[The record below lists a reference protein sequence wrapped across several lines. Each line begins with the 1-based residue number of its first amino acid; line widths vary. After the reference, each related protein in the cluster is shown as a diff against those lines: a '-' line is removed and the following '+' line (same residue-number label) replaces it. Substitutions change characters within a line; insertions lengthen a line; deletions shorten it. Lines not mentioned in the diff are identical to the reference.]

1 MPHSRFSISS
11 AIRIETASGALANP
25 RWMKLL
31 ASLRDSRSITAAA
44 RAAGLSYKAAWD
56 AIDAM
61 NNLAGRPVV
70 ETSVGGK
77 DGGGAKLSAHGSSLL
92 ETYQAVAAENERF
105 LADLNSKLRRAD
117 RDLRTLGRFSM
128 RTSARNQW
136 TGKVAKIRR
145 GAVNDEI
152 EVKLAGRNRVV
163 AVITHDSAETLGLEV
178 GGDVI
183 ALVKAS
189 SVIVGTGRD
198 SQLALSARNQLS
210 GEITR
215 IVPGAVNSEVVIALR
230 GGQTVAAIITNGAAK
245 DLRLKTGQPARAIFK
260 ASSVILGVT

>member
-1 MPHSRFSISS
+1 MPRARFSISS

-25 RWMKLL
+25 RWMALL
-31 ASLRDSRSITAAA
+31 ASLRSSRSITAAA
-44 RAAGLSYKAAWD
+44 RSAGLSYKAAWD

-77 DGGGAKLSAHGSSLL
+77 DGGGAKLSAHGRSLL

-117 RDLRTLGRFSM
+117 RDLRTLRRFSM
-128 RTSARNQW
+128 RISARNQW

-145 GAVNDEI
+145 GAINDEI
-152 EVKLAGRNRVV
+152 VMKLAGRDRVV
-163 AVITHDSAETLGLEV
+163 AVITRESAETLGLEV

-189 SVIVGTGRD
+189 SVIVGTGRGAR
-198 SQLALSARNQLS
+198 LALSARNQLA

-215 IVPGAVNSEVVIALR
+215 IVPGAVNSEVVITLR
-230 GGQTVAAIITNGAAK
+230 GGQTVAAIITNVAAK
-245 DLRLKTGQPARAIFK
+245 ELRLKAGQQARAIFK